1 MQCREDPG
9 RSWCFGEPFAPGGGV
24 GNQQLFRKS
33 CPCTN
38 PTMPD
43 TSGTIVDTPRQSQRK
58 QDKIPC
64 TGCCYFAS
72 ILIMSMNEDG
82 SSPKIQFNIYLPAA
96 LVRRVKHAAVD
107 EETSLSA
114 LVEKALEHYLQDH

>member
-1 MQCREDPG
+1 
-9 RSWCFGEPFAPGGGV
+9 
-24 GNQQLFRKS
+24 
-33 CPCTN
+33 
-38 PTMPD
+38 
-43 TSGTIVDTPRQSQRK
+43 
-58 QDKIPC
+58 
-64 TGCCYFAS
+64 
-72 ILIMSMNEDG
+72 MSMNEDG